1 MYDSHEEAYPAVVES
16 LISTLKRL
24 MRWFMYHGDQIS
36 AARCFVSLQKAT
48 PFSNQSDITLDL
60 VIDLLSVS
68 SKFEDLTI
76 AFRGH
81 LVDSAYATTKMNDTY
96 QEMTQRCLALTSHIV
111 GCKSSVVSST
121 AAELRELLRKLC
133 EFLDASTEDN
143 GEIIDDAKTADSD
156 MTTQMNLAIQR
167 RIFVTTMLML
177 HAKLCVDVGK
187 PSVAIEFLVWCRTQC
202 KQLVTCLRLA
212 RSFLNSSTFDD
223 IASQVDDMLTMCY
236 ERLASAFSLLGIR
249 RKAEDH
255 ALLSM
260 LKQQLVSSNSFGQI
274 ELQDL
279 FDLIDCHN
287 GHECLLHLIR
297 SIMKIKCQS
306 SSQDTLASQDIT
318 MKSIVSTTILC
329 SVDDSLLLNR
339 MLCKSK
345 NAVTCEFLF
354 PIEFIDDIL
363 F

>member
-1 MYDSHEEAYPAVVES
+1 
-16 LISTLKRL
+16 
-24 MRWFMYHGDQIS
+24 MYHGDQIS

-68 SKFEDLTI
+68 SKFEDLTKV
-76 AFRGH
+76 FRGH

-111 GCKSSVVSST
+111 GCKSSVVSSN

-177 HAKLCVDVGK
+177 HAKLCVDVGN
-187 PSVAIEFLVWCRTQC
+187 PSVAIEFLVWCRAQC

-287 GHECLLHLIR
+287 GLECLL
-297 SIMKIKCQS
+297 MKIKCQS

-354 PIEFIDDIL
+354 PIEFIHVIL
-363 F
+363 FQCNEIHLPFPSTPSS